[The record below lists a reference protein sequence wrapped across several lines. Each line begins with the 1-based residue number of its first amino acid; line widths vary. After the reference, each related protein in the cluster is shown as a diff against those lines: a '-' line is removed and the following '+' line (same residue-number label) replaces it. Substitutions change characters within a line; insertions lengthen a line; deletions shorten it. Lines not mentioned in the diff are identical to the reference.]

1 MYKSLLVPH
10 IVAGN
15 LALLAAAG
23 AMVAAKGGR
32 AHTWIGR
39 AFTIA
44 MTVIFVTA
52 VPMTFIRPNLFLFLV
67 AVFNG
72 YLALTG
78 WMRARNRRGTPTP
91 VEWIAAGT
99 MAVTALGMAGRGVFM
114 LTAANSMGV
123 VLLVFAGIGG
133 ALAVSDLRGLR
144 AHRFRGK
151 DRIASHLTRMLG
163 GTTGALTAFLVVNVR
178 VEPAFVTW
186 ILPSIVMT
194 PLIVYWA
201 RRVRRPAAPAKEMP
215 AFAEITAGS

>member
-1 MYKSLLVPH
+1 MYKSLLVVH

-15 LALLAAAG
+15 LALLAAGG

-32 AHTWIGR
+32 AHAWIGR
-39 AFTIA
+39 VFTIT

-78 WMRARNRRGTPTP
+78 WMRTQNRRGMPTP
-91 VEWIAAGT
+91 IEWIAAGT
-99 MAVTALGMAGRGVFM
+99 MAVTALGMAGRGIVM
-114 LTAANSMGV
+114 LTAGNSMGTA
-123 VLLVFAGIGG
+123 LLVFAGIGG
-133 ALAVSDLRGLR
+133 SLAVSDLRGLR

-163 GTTGALTAFLVVNVR
+163 GTIGALTAFLVVNVR
-178 VEPAFVTW
+178 IEPAFVTW

-201 RRVRRPAAPAKEMP
+201 RRVRGPAGPPTGAPAL
-215 AFAEITAGS
+215 AETTAGS